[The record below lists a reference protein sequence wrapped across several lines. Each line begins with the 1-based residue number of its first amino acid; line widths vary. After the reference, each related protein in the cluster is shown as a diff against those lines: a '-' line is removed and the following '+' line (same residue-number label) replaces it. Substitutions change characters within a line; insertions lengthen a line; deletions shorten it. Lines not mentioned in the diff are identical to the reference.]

1 MFGKERDCK
10 MSRRLF
16 GTDGIRGVANNYP
29 LTPEMLTKIG
39 RAIAHYFKER
49 NNKPKH
55 KIVIGKDTRL
65 SGYMV
70 EYALTSAICSAG
82 VDVLLVGP
90 MPTPAIAHLTRSFNC
105 DAGIVLSASH
115 NPAQDNGIKI
125 FDENGFKLPDEVE
138 EEIEGYVFSEE
149 INHEHIRGE
158 LVGKASRIDD
168 ARGRYIEFAK
178 SSIKSASLHGLKIV
192 LDCANGAAYNIAPVI
207 LSELG
212 AEVIV
217 LNNKPDGLNINKECG
232 AVHPEV
238 IQQKVREIGADVGI
252 AVDGDA
258 DRAVFCDEYGNL
270 VDGDKIMVMI
280 TLHFMEKGLLNHNAL
295 VITDYSNLGVDKA
308 VNAAGGKVI
317 RARNG
322 DRYVAEEMRKN
333 NYTIG
338 GEKSGHIIF
347 GRYSTTG
354 DGVITALQVLN
365 LMKETGRKMSE
376 LAGCVDEMPQ
386 VLVNVDVREKKQ
398 FEEMPGFFAKL
409 SEVSNKI
416 KGRGRLIA
424 RYSGTQNVCRIMIE
438 GETKGEIEGYANELA
453 EELRREAGV

>member
-1 MFGKERDCK
+1 
-10 MSRRLF
+10 MSRKIF
-16 GTDGIRGVANNYP
+16 GTDGIRGLANNYP

-49 NNKPKH
+49 NSKPNH

-90 MPTPAIAHLTRSFNC
+90 MPTPAIAHLTKSLNC

-115 NPAQDNGIKI
+115 NPSQDNGIKI

-138 EEIEGYVFSEE
+138 EKIEGYVFSGE
-149 INHEHIRGE
+149 INHDHILGA
-158 LVGKASRIDD
+158 LIGKAFRIDD

-178 SSIKSASLHGLKIV
+178 SSIRSASLTGLKVV
-192 LDCANGAAYNIAPVI
+192 LDCANGAAYHIAPDI

-212 AEVIV
+212 AEIIV
-217 LNNKPDGLNINKECG
+217 LNNKPDGLNINKDCG

-238 IQQKVREIGADVGI
+238 IQQKVKEIGADVGI

-258 DRAVFCDEYGNL
+258 DRAIFCDENGEL

-280 TLHFMEKGLLNHNAL
+280 TKHFMEKERLNHNTL
-295 VITDYSNLGVDKA
+295 VVTDYSNLGVDKA
-308 VNAAGGKVI
+308 IKAAGGKVI
-317 RARNG
+317 RVKNG
-322 DRYVAEEMRKN
+322 DRYVAEEMRNN

-365 LMKETGRKMSE
+365 LMKETGKKMSE
-376 LAGCVDEMPQ
+376 LANCMEEMPQ
-386 VLVNVDVREKKQ
+386 ILLDVEVNEKKQ
-398 FEEMPGFFAKL
+398 FEDMPGFYAKL
-409 SEVSNKI
+409 NEVSCKLS
-416 KGRGRLIA
+416 GRGRMLV
-424 RYSGTQNVCRIMIE
+424 RYSGTQDICRIMVE
-438 GETKGEIEGYANELA
+438 GEDKEEIEGYANTLA
-453 EELRREAGV
+453 EELRKEAGV